1 MVHKSNKWSMSKERV
16 EECVHVNIID
26 ILKDTEILKDTDDNK
41 MLLSDLIVLL
51 NQQTKHIKLT
61 NHKKNKQMS
70 VYLKS
75 VYGSVYN
82 FIDMYSFYE
91 VARTPEGMITVKLI
105 DTGLTKESL
114 NKSIINEYKEWSMVN
129 ELPTVNE
136 LSTVKELP
144 LVNIDDF
151 ELI

>member
-1 MVHKSNKWSMSKERV
+1 MSKERV
-16 EECVHVNIID
+16 EECVHVNII
-26 ILKDTEILKDTDDNK
+26 EILKDADDNK

-75 VYGSVYN
+75 VYGSVSN
-82 FIDMYSFYE
+82 FIDTYSFYE
-91 VARTPEGMITVKLI
+91 VVHTLEDAITVKLI

-114 NKSIINEYKEWSMVN
+114 NKSIINEYKEWSI
-129 ELPTVNE
+129 
-136 LSTVKELP
+136 VKEWP
-144 LVNIDDF
+144 LVNMDDF

>member
-16 EECVHVNIID
+16 EECVHVNII
-26 ILKDTEILKDTDDNK
+26 EILKDADDNK

-75 VYGSVYN
+75 VYGSVSN
-82 FIDMYSFYE
+82 FIDTYSFYE
-91 VARTPEGMITVKLI
+91 VVHTLEDAITVKLI

-114 NKSIINEYKEWSMVN
+114 NKSIINEYKEWSI
-129 ELPTVNE
+129 
-136 LSTVKELP
+136 VKEWP
-144 LVNIDDF
+144 LVNMDDF

>member
-16 EECVHVNIID
+16 EECVHVNII
-26 ILKDTEILKDTDDNK
+26 EILKDADDNK

-75 VYGSVYN
+75 VYGSVSN
-82 FIDMYSFYE
+82 FIDTYSFYE
-91 VARTPEGMITVKLI
+91 VVHTLEDAITVKLI

-129 ELPTVNE
+129 ELPTV
-136 LSTVKELP
+136 KELP